1 MKTEKLKQTK
11 ACNILSKFNPYE
23 QILAINLLNL
33 AGFAFLQC
41 GLTFNRL
48 CLLFSPGVAAPVSL
62 NAGYLKC

>member
-11 ACNILSKFNPYE
+11 ACNILSEVAF
-23 QILAINLLNL
+23 
-33 AGFAFLQC
+33 FLQR